1 MRRVLAI
8 AVVLVAPAAHAD
20 RVLVPSVA
28 AGLAVGGSSVADS
41 PVVDNASYTTASL
54 AWEKRDHD
62 GLTLAPEVAA
72 LGVWHGAAT
81 PIGLAGLRL
90 DVAVAPTTTL
100 SFGARAGA
108 ADDRGGLHPA
118 GDASLAIHAGARVQL
133 GFELALT
140 SWRATMMMGGDPMSG
155 SLMFARLGITLSAP
169 L

>member
-1 MRRVLAI
+1 MRRVFAI
-8 AVVLVAPAAHAD
+8 AVVLVASNAYAD

-28 AGLAVGGSSVADS
+28 AGIAVGGASVPDS

-81 PIGLAGLRL
+81 PLGLAGVRL

-155 SLMFARLGITLSAP
+155 SLMFARLGVTLSAP